1 MSLQVYNSFSR
12 KKEPFETLE
21 PGKVRMY
28 VCGPTVWDFLHVGN
42 FRGPVVFELIRNW
55 LEVLGYDVNYVYNY
69 TDVDDKILNRAK
81 EEGRKPQ
88 EVAEQ
93 FIGEFQKDFK
103 ALGLRPHTH
112 NPRVTQTIPQ
122 IIELIERLVV
132 ADKAYVVDGEV
143 FYSVESFDK
152 YGALSGRRTEN
163 SQSGVRIEVDPKK
176 RHPHDF
182 SLWKPA
188 SGEDESWP
196 SPWGSGRPGWHIEC
210 TAMIHSYLGEQI
222 DIHGGGLDL
231 LFPHHENEIAQSEGA
246 TQKQY
251 ARYWIHNNM
260 FTFSGAKMSKSLGNV
275 KTMRSFLEKY
285 DGEIFKFL
293 VLSVHYR
300 SECEFSEDTI
310 HTSMRGLA
318 KFYSSLAR
326 AHAHLQNVPEDMG
339 ASVPAKFQAAVDETK
354 NRVKDALNDDFNTP
368 VAFAAL
374 HDLTRVANQNLRW
387 GMKPSP
393 TSLGVAQSYQ
403 ATMLEVGKL
412 FSLFQRPP
420 EEFLG
425 TMDRQLMSISGIDP
439 KKVQDLVDQRVQAK
453 SAKDYALADSLRDQ
467 LTEMGIA
474 LQDLGDTTRW
484 EVQK

>member
-1 MSLQVYNSFSR
+1 
-12 KKEPFETLE
+12 
-21 PGKVRMY
+21 MY
-28 VCGPTVWDFLHVGN
+28 VCGPTVWDYLHVGN
-42 FRGPVVFELIRNW
+42 FRGPVVFEMIRNW
-55 LEVLGYDVNYVYNY
+55 LEELGYQVTYVYNY

-93 FIGEFQKDFK
+93 FIAEFQKDFK
-103 ALGLRPHTH
+103 ALGLRPHSH

-122 IIELIERLVV
+122 IIELIEKLT
-132 ADKAYVVDGEV
+132 AAGKAYVVDGEV
-143 FYSVESFDK
+143 FYDVESFEH
-152 YGALSGRRTEN
+152 YGCLSGRRTEE
-163 SQSGVRIEVDPKK
+163 SKSGVRIEVDPKK
-176 RHPHDF
+176 RNPQDF
-182 SLWKPA
+182 SLWKPT

-196 SPWGSGRPGWHIEC
+196 SPWGPGRPGWHIEC
-210 TAMIHSYLGEQI
+210 TAMIHTYLGEQI

-275 KTMRSFLEKY
+275 KTMRSFLDKY
-285 DGEIFKFL
+285 DGEVFKFL

-300 SECEFSEDTI
+300 SECEYSDETI
-310 HTSMRGLA
+310 HNSIKGLA
-318 KFYSSLAR
+318 KFYSTLAR
-326 AHAHLQNVPEDMG
+326 AHAHLQNAPEDIEPV
-339 ASVPAKFQAAVDETK
+339 VPVKFQAAVDETRK
-354 NRVKDALNDDFNTP
+354 KVAEALNDDFNTP

-374 HDLTRVANQNLRW
+374 YDLTRLANQNLRW
-387 GMKPSP
+387 GMKA
-393 TSLGVAQSYQ
+393 TKDSLGIAKAYQ
-403 ATMLEVGKL
+403 DTLREMGKI

-420 EEFLG
+420 EEFLS
-425 TMDRQLMSISGIDP
+425 TMDRQLMAISGIDADE
-439 KKVQDLVDQRVQAK
+439 VQNLVDQRLKAK
-453 SAKDYALADSLRDQ
+453 AAKDYPLADSLRDK
-467 LTEMGIA
+467 LTSMGIA